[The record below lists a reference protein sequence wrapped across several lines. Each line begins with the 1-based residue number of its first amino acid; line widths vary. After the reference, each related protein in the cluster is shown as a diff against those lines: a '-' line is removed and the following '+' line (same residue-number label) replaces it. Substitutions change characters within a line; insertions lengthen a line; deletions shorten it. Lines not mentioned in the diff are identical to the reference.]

1 MHCIDLFLKVNTM
14 IKGLYETHIQV
25 SDLERVIAFY
35 TEILGLEFAHR
46 DETRPIAFLW
56 IGKNK
61 ESMLGL
67 WEQKEN
73 LQTRHF
79 AFTADKEDILNYSV
93 GFLKSKNLKSY
104 NFLKDGSEKP
114 MVFAWMPALAIYFN
128 DPDGNQL
135 EFISILE
142 GEGRPE
148 LGVVSYEEWQEKN
161 KNRFKV

>member
-1 MHCIDLFLKVNTM
+1 M

-25 SDLERVIAFY
+25 SDLENAIEFY
-35 TEILGLEFAHR
+35 TKVLGLKFAHKEENR
-46 DETRPIAFLW
+46 RIAFLW

-79 AFTADKEDILNYSV
+79 AFTFEKEDILNYSV
-93 GFLKSKNLKSY
+93 EFLKNKNLNPY
-104 NFLKDGSEKP
+104 NFLKDGIEKP

-135 EFISILE
+135 EFISVLE
-142 GEGRPE
+142 GDGKPE
-148 LGVVSYEEWQEKN
+148 LGVLSYEEWMERK
-161 KNRFKV
+161 

>member
-1 MHCIDLFLKVNTM
+1 M
-14 IKGLYETHIQV
+14 IKGLYETHVQV
-25 SDLERVIAFY
+25 SDLENAIEFY
-35 TEILGLEFAHR
+35 TKVLGLEFAHR

-93 GFLKSKNLKSY
+93 DFLKNKDLQPY
-104 NFLKDGSEKP
+104 NFLKDGSIQP
-114 MVFAWMPALAIYFN
+114 MVFAWMPSLAIYFN

-142 GEGRPE
+142 GKGKPE
-148 LGVVSYEEWQEKN
+148 LGVLSYEEWLEK
-161 KNRFKV
+161 K

>member
-1 MHCIDLFLKVNTM
+1 M
-14 IKGLYETHIQV
+14 IKGLYETHVQV
-25 SDLERVIAFY
+25 SDLNTAIKFY
-35 TEILGLEFAHR
+35 TEVLGLEFAHK

-93 GFLKSKNLKSY
+93 EFLKNKNLKPY
-104 NFLKDGSEKP
+104 NFLKDESTQP

-142 GEGRPE
+142 GDGKPE
-148 LGVVSYEEWQEKN
+148 LGVLSYEEWLEK
-161 KNRFKV
+161 K

>member
-1 MHCIDLFLKVNTM
+1 MENAI
-14 IKGLYETHIQV
+14 E
-25 SDLERVIAFY
+25 FY
-35 TEILGLEFAHR
+35 TKVLGLEFAHK

-93 GFLKSKNLKSY
+93 EFLKNKNSKPY
-104 NFLKDGSEKP
+104 NFLKDGSTQP
-114 MVFAWMPALAIYFN
+114 MVFAWIPALAIYFN

-135 EFISILE
+135 EFISVLE
-142 GEGRPE
+142 GEGKPE
-148 LGVVSYEEWQEKN
+148 LGVLFYEEWLKKN
-161 KNRFKV
+161 

>member
-1 MHCIDLFLKVNTM
+1 M
-14 IKGLYETHIQV
+14 IKGLYETHLQV
-25 SDLERVIAFY
+25 SNLEKAVRFY
-35 TEILGLEFAHR
+35 TEVLGLEFAHR
-46 DETRPIAFLW
+46 DETRPIVFLW
-56 IGKNK
+56 IGRNK
-61 ESMLGL
+61 TSMLGL

-79 AFTADKEDILNYSV
+79 AFTAEKEDILNFSSE
-93 GFLKSKNLKSY
+93 FLKSKNLKPY

-148 LGVVSYEEWQEKN
+148 LGVVSYEEWLERN
-161 KNRFKV
+161 

>member
-1 MHCIDLFLKVNTM
+1 M
-14 IKGLYETHIQV
+14 IKGLYETHVQV
-25 SDLERVIAFY
+25 SDLGNAIEFY
-35 TEILGLEFAHR
+35 TKVLGLEFAHKEENR
-46 DETRPIAFLW
+46 RIAFLW

-79 AFTADKEDILNYSV
+79 AFTANKEDILNYSV
-93 GFLKSKNLKSY
+93 EFLKNKNLKPY
-104 NFLKDGSEKP
+104 NFLKDGIEKP

-142 GEGRPE
+142 GDGKPE
-148 LGVVSYEEWQEKN
+148 LGVLSYEEWIERK
-161 KNRFKV
+161 